1 MALAMVMTLN
11 TAVGTSSST
20 KGAKAILTS
29 QVNITKSGASKV
41 DSSASKVKSSVS
53 QAKKSEVTKTQL
65 TKKQNST
72 RITLAKRVH
81 DYRYTKTIF
90 PEKDNYSYKVYKCT
104 VCGATKKTVIEN
116 PGSGY
121 VGTLVI
127 DAVNL
132 KVRVYDVYKTNPHVS
147 AQTITD
153 RKNSATMIELNGQV
167 FIADHKHQ
175 GFSKIKKVTAGK
187 TIATLG
193 SKTYKCVQKFNGRN
207 KEYYLTDNNGTD
219 IKKYGADIAMY
230 TCNQDWRHVT
240 ITLWNEI
247 E

>member
-1 MALAMVMTLN
+1 MKGIIKVKLLIVSLVMITVLGSVITVFASGGYVGEKTSQ
-11 TAVGTSSST
+11 TAKTKKITITKLSTSSI
-20 KGAKAILTS
+20 KKLEANKKQL
-29 QVNITKSGASKV
+29 
-41 DSSASKVKSSVS
+41 
-53 QAKKSEVTKTQL
+53 AKKQGEIV
-65 TKKQNST
+65 
-72 RITLAKRVH
+72 LAKRLHYYKYV
-81 DYRYTKTIF
+81 KTVF
-90 PEKDNYSYKVYKCT
+90 PEKDDYSYKEYKCT
-104 VCGATKKTVIEN
+104 TCKATKREKIEN

-127 DAVNL
+127 SDVGL
-132 KVRVYDVYKTNPHVS
+132 KVKVYDYAKTNPYTKP
-147 AQTITD
+147 QTITD
-153 RKNSATMIELNGQV
+153 RKDSAAMLELDSQV

-193 SKTYKCVQKFNGRN
+193 SKTYKCIQKFNGRN
-207 KEYYLTDNNGTD
+207 KEYYLADNNGTN